1 MTERTRDFLK
11 PEFRDG
17 ERPSG
22 ADFADL
28 IDSFV
33 NKATDGVSLDTDGN
47 LVLSRGVRLGN
58 SAGTAAG
65 GLRFSAGQVQF
76 FNGTQWVSLSTGA
89 GGAFQPVG
97 APSTAVSFGT
107 GNVGI
112 GAFTAA
118 APPTYKLQVTLLAN
132 SGTGEQVRFGNAVC
146 ANGAAASGGYAM
158 FAHFS
163 HATNNNFALRQSPN
177 GGVDINA
184 ASNQA
189 VSIRQNGTVVRMGVS
204 ANGNVIIGSDND
216 LVNSTTVLVP
226 PTPVPL
232 LQVAGE
238 AFKNTGSSAWQIASD
253 ARLKEDVR
261 DLEAGL
267 AQLRRVR
274 PVRFRYNGRAGTPAG
289 LAGVGVLGQEIETV
303 FPEMVRRVSLGAGDA
318 AQDDLRI
325 FDGSALT
332 FVLVNAVKELAA
344 KVDQLELAL
353 AAAKKPARSR
363 RTVS

>member
-33 NKATDGVSLDTDGN
+33 NKSTDGVSLDAAGN

-58 SAGTAAG
+58 SAGTTAG
-65 GLRFSAGQVQF
+65 GLRFSGGQVQF
-76 FNGTQWVSLSTGA
+76 FNGAQWVSLTTGA

-118 APPTYKLQVTLLAN
+118 APPTYKLEVTLGAN
-132 SGTGEQVRFGNAVC
+132 AGPADQAKFGNAVC
-146 ANGAAASGGYAM
+146 ASGFAAFAGYAM
-158 FAHFS
+158 FAHS
-163 HATNNNFALRQSPN
+163 AHATNSNFALRQSPN
-177 GGVDINA
+177 GGVHLNA
-184 ASNQA
+184 ATGQPI
-189 VSIRQNGTVVRMGVS
+189 SIRQNGTTVRMGVS
-204 ANGNVIIGSDND
+204 ANGNVIVGTDND
-216 LVNSTTVLVP
+216 LPSAGVAV
-226 PTPVPL
+226 

-238 AFKNTGSSAWQIASD
+238 AFKNTGSSAWLIASD

-267 AQLRRVR
+267 AQLRQVR

-303 FPEMVRRVSLGAGDA
+303 FPEMIRRVSMGADA
-318 AQDDLRI
+318 PGPDDMRV

-353 AAAKKPARSR
+353 AAAKKPGRARRAAS
-363 RTVS
+363 